1 MLRPAADSTPAE
13 LESIGAAIT
22 LWREAGMNALSA
34 TEVDGGTE
42 VPVQFKEAPALF
54 RGIYEPSSG
63 VVLINRG
70 LEGEERDVTLAHEV
84 GHALGLPH
92 LALTVRRSVMN
103 PGNLTVHPAPED
115 QAELQRLW
123 SCPGL

>member
-1 MLRPAADSTPAE
+1 MLRAAADSRPAE
-13 LESIGAAIT
+13 LQSIGAAIA
-22 LWREAGMNALSA
+22 LWSEVGMNTLSA
-34 TEVDGGTE
+34 IEVAGGTE
-42 VPVQFKEAPALF
+42 VPVQFKEGPAPF
-54 RGIYEPSSG
+54 HGVYEPSSG

-92 LALTVRRSVMN
+92 LALSVRPSVMN
-103 PGNLTVHPAPED
+103 PGNLTVRPTPED